1 MIKAFAEK
9 NRVAVIGGIG
19 LLLVFGL
26 LGASLSLTKA
36 KQEAV
41 VGYVNS
47 ERLVTD
53 FMEPTVRG
61 PLTQETDRLQREL
74 DAEIAKLQND
84 DENKKFEEAQALK
97 NKYQAVLDQKK
108 QELIAPLLVQTR
120 DSIQK
125 VAENRG
131 ITLVLDNTY
140 GLVLYGGMDLT
151 EEVLQDLLQG
161 K

>member
-9 NRVAVIGGIG
+9 NRIAVIGGVG
-19 LLLVFGL
+19 LLLVLALFGT
-26 LGASLSLTKA
+26 SLSLTKA

-47 ERLVTD
+47 EDLVKY
-53 FMEPTVRG
+53 FMEPAVKG

-108 QELIAPLLVQTR
+108 QELIAPLLVQTQ
-120 DSIQK
+120 DSIQR
-125 VAENRG
+125 VAEKRG

-140 GLVLYGGMDLT
+140 GFVLYGGMDLT
-151 EEVLQDLLQG
+151 EEILQELLQD

>member
-1 MIKAFAEK
+1 M
-9 NRVAVIGGIG
+9 
-19 LLLVFGL
+19 
-26 LGASLSLTKA
+26 
-36 KQEAV
+36 
-41 VGYVNS
+41 
-47 ERLVTD
+47 
-53 FMEPTVRG
+53 
-61 PLTQETDRLQREL
+61 TQETDRLQREL